1 MQRTAPVVLGGSHVP
16 YRFEAATDHEGIWQ
30 FVLDNSLSI
39 RGFKS
44 HDEVPS
50 RFVLELILARSPA

>member
-1 MQRTAPVVLGGSHVP
+1 MQRTAPVVLEGPHVP
-16 YRFEAATDHEGIWQ
+16 YKFAAATDHEGIWP

-44 HDEVPS
+44 HDDIRLLLLCVES
-50 RFVLELILARSPA
+50 TD